1 VGRRIAR
8 MTMVMGQT
16 MATFSCVCLLICS
29 CCVMTA
35 AWYLHLK
42 YKDWPM
48 WKAIV
53 LSWLLAFVEYM
64 LQVPAN
70 RIGHTEAK
78 LSAATLRSI
87 AELAILTSFIIF
99 QVVVLHEPL
108 KMNHVVGFG
117 MVLGGVCVVVGGP
130 WNSIVYSPETADYH
144 SKIEGGSKLSSTDDL
159 PFRSST
165 DNLP

>member
-1 VGRRIAR
+1 MA
-8 MTMVMGQT
+8 MGKT

-53 LSWLLAFVEYM
+53 LSWLLAFVEYL

-108 KMNHVVGFG
+108 KTNHVVGFG
-117 MVLGGVCVVVGGP
+117 MVLAGVCVVVGGP
-130 WNSIVYSPETADYH
+130 WNSIVYSPEMGDYQ
-144 SKIEGGSKLSSTDDL
+144 SKIEGGSELSSTDNL